1 MDTATDIEQ
10 DTQTEQDP
18 QPKPKLK
25 VSEFAAKIKAKY
37 PEYKDIDDKELTD
50 KIVAKYP
57 DYKEQIDFSV
67 GVKKK
72 ETVPTPSE
80 SSATP
85 SQSQLDEYH
94 RLVHPSVIPAGQG
107 INQPSSTQSIQPK
120 ITASYDDYIAHHEE
134 REAKLAETKQ
144 KVIDKAAKTKLKE
157 KGIIKPGEEGK
168 ALDVHQFSEFE
179 SEKQRLSESLKNKD
193 ALITYKDGE
202 PELVEK
208 GHGTAMGYIWNK
220 ITDAVGGLSSAAGD
234 ITMQLLA
241 KIPAARGDMT
251 EDEVMKQYRAES
263 SPVIR
268 SATTQLVGAD
278 VSKEREKDFNG
289 QFLTHAAGSIASM
302 VPAMGF
308 PKGSG
313 FVLQAFDGGLQ
324 NINNTKAGKELPE
337 STKTIYATGVGL
349 ATGLLMKANL
359 NTIFGKETNNIA
371 SGLTANVM
379 ADLVKKSDEPIT
391 AEVFQA
397 AMQSAVSGLKNKVIS
412 AGGKIGKGAITGG
425 IFGSAMEATNIAA
438 EEITNKATGQ
448 QVFEPTTWGEK
459 FGRILQGGKEMAE
472 VGGLL
477 GGIQIPFSK
486 TRDYIKE
493 KVGEAKTPEDIQ
505 AIKDELIGKV
515 QEKGGTEDAA
525 QQVNDLVD
533 KYVEVYSKIPPESN
547 NKSAIVDNIQE
558 RDALANHIDEK
569 TEQLQTVDP
578 AFHEPITQEINAS
591 NGRIDE
597 INQEIAEKAAEP
609 PKEESGIVVTP
620 PDSFS
625 KPITIGGEET
635 KIENPITEEVK
646 PEVQKLEQERDTEIK
661 KLEKIE
667 VPKLEYIKE
676 ADLVKQKNETELIE
690 EQRDIKKRE
699 GQLKQLIKC
708 LTS

>member
-1 MDTATDIEQ
+1 MEDTETIEQ
-10 DTQTEQDP
+10 PEVETEQDGQE
-18 QPKPKLK
+18 QPPKMK
-25 VSEFAAKIKAKY
+25 VQDFAAQIKAKY
-37 PEYKDIDDKELTD
+37 PVYKDVPDEILTQ
-50 KIVAKYP
+50 KIIEKYP
-57 DYKEQIDFSV
+57 VYKDKVDF
-67 GVKKK
+67 GAPVKKK
-72 ETVPTPSE
+72 EVGSSDYHDYIKPPVVP
-80 SSATP
+80 
-85 SQSQLDEYH
+85 
-94 RLVHPSVIPAGQG
+94 VGQG

-134 REAKLAETKQ
+134 RDAKINEVKQ
-144 KVIDKAAKTKLKE
+144 QAIDKAAKIKLKE
-157 KGIIKPGEEGK
+157 KGIIKPGEEDK
-168 ALDVHQFSEFE
+168 ALDVHQFSELE

-193 ALITYKDGE
+193 ALISYNENGE
-202 PELVEK
+202 PNLVEK

-268 SATTQLVGAD
+268 SATTQLIGAD

-308 PKGSG
+308 PKGTG

-324 NINNTKAGKELPE
+324 NINNTKVGKDLPE
-337 STKTIYATGVGL
+337 SAKTIYAIGVGL

-459 FGRILQGGKEMAE
+459 FGRVLQGGKEMAE

-486 TRDYIKE
+486 SRDYIKE

-505 AIKDELIGKV
+505 ALKDELIGKV

-525 QQVNDLVD
+525 KTVNDLVD
-533 KYVEVYSKIPPESN
+533 KYVEVYSQIPPEAN

-646 PEVQKLEQERDTEIK
+646 PEVQKLEQERDTKIK
-661 KLEKIE
+661 ELEKIE